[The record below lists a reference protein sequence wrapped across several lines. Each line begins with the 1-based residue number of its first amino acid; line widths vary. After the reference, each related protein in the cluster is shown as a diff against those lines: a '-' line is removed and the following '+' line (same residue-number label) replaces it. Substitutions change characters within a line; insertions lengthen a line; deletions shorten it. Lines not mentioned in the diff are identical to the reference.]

1 MNMMIVTDCGIIH
14 IFADSQLSVCVYVSS
29 RETSDILAGIHPLYV
44 IYAPYA
50 PMVQR
55 A

>member
-14 IFADSQLSVCVYVSS
+14 IFADSQLSVCIYGNTMK
-29 RETSDILAGIHPLYV
+29 TSDILAGIHSLYI